1 MARLLGETS
10 VITSLN
16 LCDNEVH
23 GEGGKALGRVL
34 TRNRSLLS
42 LNLRLNR
49 LGDDGGR
56 LLAEGLRANRA
67 LRELNCCGNAFAVE
81 VRFTHAAQLATTR
94 DRWGTTEYRCARAL
108 SLCVCVCR
116 RHDHCH
122 RRSPIIGH

>member
-1 MARLLGETS
+1 M
-10 VITSLN
+10 
-16 LCDNEVH
+16 H

-34 TRNRSLLS
+34 ARNRSLLS

-81 VRFTHAAQLATTR
+81 AARSEAAALRSDALTLQR
-94 DRWGTTEYRCARAL
+94 L
-108 SLCVCVCR
+108 SLCEAAAVTLCLQL
-116 RHDHCH
+116 
-122 RRSPIIGH
+122 